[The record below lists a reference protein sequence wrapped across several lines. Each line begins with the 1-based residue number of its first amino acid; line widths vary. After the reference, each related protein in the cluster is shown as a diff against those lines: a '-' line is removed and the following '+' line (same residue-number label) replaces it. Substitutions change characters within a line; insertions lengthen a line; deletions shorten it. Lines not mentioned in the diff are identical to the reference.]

1 MTPKLIA
8 AIALSLLSAPLWAE
22 DAPAADAA
30 GAEEAKPFAVTLWL
44 VNDYKFRGVS
54 QSQEDPA
61 FQAALD
67 YTHPSGF
74 YAGIWGSS
82 IDFTPEHAVVED
94 HANVE
99 IDTYIG
105 YKHKFADAWT
115 GDLELLRYNYPGT
128 RNGFHYNYNELIGKL
143 TYDDHYTFMLGYSND
158 VFNSG
163 ENGIYYG
170 ASAAFDLPAEL
181 TLNTNVGY
189 YDLDDALGRGY
200 VDYGIG
206 LSRKFGAFTGSLTFV
221 DTNKQGDK
229 LFGSLATNKFVLS
242 LSMGL

>member
-1 MTPKLIA
+1 VTSKLIA

-22 DAPAADAA
+22 DAPADAA
-30 GAEEAKPFAVTLWL
+30 AGSEESKPFAVTLWL

-82 IDFTPEHAVVED
+82 IDFTPEHAAVED

-105 YKHKFADAWT
+105 YKHKFADQWT
-115 GDLELLRYNYPGT
+115 GDIELLRYNYPGT

-143 TYDDHYTFMLGYSND
+143 TYDDHYTFTLGYSND
-158 VFNSG
+158 VFNSS

-170 ASAAFDLPAEL
+170 LSGSWDLPGEF
-181 TLNTNVGY
+181 TLNSNVGY
-189 YDLDDALGRGY
+189 YDLDNALGKSY

-206 LSRKFGAFTGSLTFV
+206 VSHKWGAFTGSLTYIN
-221 DTNKQGDK
+221 TNNNGED
-229 LFGSLATNKFVLS
+229 LFGTLASQRWVASLS
-242 LSMGL
+242 LGL